1 MSVHVLD
8 QELVQNAPVT
18 AEATIRNVAIIAH
31 VDHGK
36 TTLVDGLLKQSN
48 TFRENEA
55 AMSQV
60 LIMDSN
66 DQERERGITILA
78 KNTAV
83 TYKGVKINII
93 DTPGH
98 ADFGGEV
105 ERTLTMT
112 DGALLIIDAKEGPMP
127 QTKFVLKKALELG
140 LQVIVVINK
149 IDKPDAQIDKVLN
162 DTADL
167 FLDLATNESQLDYP
181 VYYAIG
187 REGKAWSEAPN
198 GADMSAEADL
208 TPIFEAILE
217 HIPAPIKNDDEP
229 LQLLVTTLDWDS
241 FQGKY
246 AIGKITRGVAIPG
259 TAVAIGTPDGFRETA
274 KIDRVY
280 VNQGLKRTQVN
291 EARSGE
297 IVSLTG
303 IKNCRI
309 GDTIADASAPVAL
322 PTLQIAE
329 PTLKMAISANT
340 SPFVGNDG
348 TQLTSQKIHERII
361 KELEVNVS
369 LKMTPGESNEYILW
383 GRGELH
389 LSVFIETLRREGFE
403 LQVGKPQVITKMID
417 GVMQEP
423 VEELTVDVKSESAS
437 AVTGEIS
444 KRKGIIMNQTE
455 NEDGTARLMFEIPT
469 RGLLGLR
476 NHLLTLSRGTAV
488 MNSTFLRFAPIGSA
502 IPKLRNGVLVASETG
517 KAVSYGLNNA
527 QERGITFIP
536 PQTPVYEG
544 MIIGLN
550 ARDTDLEINVTKE
563 KKQTNVRS
571 AGADDAITL
580 TPPTILS
587 LEQSIDFLED
597 DELLEVTPKSLRL
610 RKRILNT
617 SQRAKSKK

>member
-1 MSVHVLD
+1 M
-8 QELVQNAPVT
+8 P
-18 AEATIRNVAIIAH
+18 IRNIAVIAH

-36 TTLVDGLLKQSN
+36 TTLVDGLLKQSH
-48 TFRENEA
+48 TFRDNEA
-55 AMSQV
+55 EMNQV

-140 LQVIVVINK
+140 LRPIVVINK
-149 IDKPDAQIDKVLN
+149 VDKSDSQIQKVIRE
-162 DTADL
+162 TQDL
-167 FLDLATNESQLDYP
+167 FLELATEESQLEFPIYF
-181 VYYAIG
+181 AIG
-187 REGKAWSEAPN
+187 RDGKAWATEPTRE
-198 GADMSAEADL
+198 DLSANTDL
-208 TPIFEAILE
+208 TPIFDAILE
-217 HIPAPIKNDDEP
+217 HIPAPKDASDQP
-229 LQLLVTTLDWDS
+229 FQMLVTALDWDN

-246 AIGKITRGVAIPG
+246 AIGKVTSGVAIPG
-259 TAVAIGTPDGFRETA
+259 LAVSIGTPDGFRETA

-280 VNQGLKRTQVN
+280 ATHGLKRTQID
-291 EARSGE
+291 EAKSGE
-297 IVSLTG
+297 IVAITG

-309 GDTIADASAPVAL
+309 GDTVADAKNPMAL
-322 PTLQIAE
+322 PTLHIAE

-340 SPFVGNDG
+340 SPFVGKEG
-348 TQLTSQKIHERII
+348 TQLTSQKILERIN

-369 LKMTPGESNEYILW
+369 LKMTPGDNNEYILW

-389 LSVFIETLRREGFE
+389 LSVFIENLRREGFE
-403 LQVGKPQVITKMID
+403 MQVGKPQVITKNID
-417 GVMQEP
+417 GVLQEP
-423 VEELTVDVKSESAS
+423 VEELTVDVKGEFSST
-437 AVTGEIS
+437 VTGEIG
-444 KRKGIIMNQTE
+444 KRKGIMMSQKE
-455 NEDGTARLMFEIPT
+455 NEDGTHRIVYEIPT

-476 NHLLTLSRGTAV
+476 NVLLTLSRGTAT
-488 MNSTFLRFAPIGSA
+488 MNSTFLRFAPMASA
-502 IPKLRNGVLVASETG
+502 IAKMRNGVLIASEGG

-527 QERGITFIP
+527 QQRGTVFIS
-536 PQTPVYEG
+536 PQTPVYAG
-544 MIIGLN
+544 MIVGLHSREN
-550 ARDTDLEINVTKE
+550 DLEINVTKE
-563 KKQTNVRS
+563 KKQSNVRS
-571 AGADDAITL
+571 SGADEAIAL
-580 TPPTILS
+580 TPPTIFS

-610 RKRILNT
+610 RKRFLT
-617 SQRAKSKK
+617 SSERARAKK

>member
-1 MSVHVLD
+1 MS
-8 QELVQNAPVT
+8 
-18 AEATIRNVAIIAH
+18 IRNVAIIAH

-36 TTLVDGLLKQSN
+36 TTLVDGLLKQSK

-55 AMSQV
+55 AMTQH

-140 LQVIVVINK
+140 LRPIVVINK
-149 IDKPDAQIDKVLN
+149 IDKPDSQIEKVLR
-162 DTADL
+162 DTSDL
-167 FLDLATNESQLDYP
+167 FLDLATDESQLDFP

-187 REGKAWSEAPN
+187 RDGKSWTSMPSGEQI
-198 GADMSAEADL
+198 SAETDL
-208 TPIFEAILE
+208 TPIFDAILE
-217 HIPAPIKNDDEP
+217 HIPAPQSQKDQP
-229 LQLLVTTLDWDS
+229 FQMLVTALDWDS

-246 AIGKITRGVAIPG
+246 AIGKVTRGVAKPG
-259 TAVAIGTPDGFRETA
+259 LAVSIGTPDGFRETA

-280 VNQGLKRTQVN
+280 STHGLTRSQV
-291 EARSGE
+291 ESADAGD
-297 IVSLTG
+297 IVAITG
-303 IKNCRI
+303 VKNCRI
-309 GDTIADASAPVAL
+309 GDTIADAGNPEAL

-340 SPFVGNDG
+340 SPFVGKEG
-348 TQLTSQKIHERII
+348 TQLTSQKIYERII

-369 LKMTPGESNEYILW
+369 LKMTPGENNEYILW

-403 LQVGKPQVITKMID
+403 LQVGKPQVITKIVD
-417 GVMQEP
+417 GQSQEP
-423 VEELTVDVKSESAS
+423 IEELTIDVKNEFAS
-437 AVTGEIS
+437 TITGEIG
-444 KRKGIIMNQTE
+444 KRKGILLLQTE
-455 NEDGTARLMFEIPT
+455 NEDGTTRLLFEIPT
-469 RGLLGLR
+469 RGLLGFR
-476 NHLLTLSRGTAV
+476 NHLLTISRGTAV
-488 MNSTFLRFAPIGSA
+488 MGSNFLRFAPVSSA
-502 IPKLRNGVLVASETG
+502 IPKLRNGVLVASEGG
-517 KAVSYGLNNA
+517 KAVTYGLNNA
-527 QERGITFIP
+527 QQRGITFIP
-536 PQTPVYEG
+536 PQTAVYEG
-544 MIIGLN
+544 MIIGLHSREN
-550 ARDTDLEINVTKE
+550 DLEINVTKE

-571 AGADDAITL
+571 SGNDDAITL
-580 TPPTILS
+580 TPATIFS

-597 DELLEVTPKSLRL
+597 DELLEATPKSLRL
-610 RKRILNT
+610 RKRILN
-617 SQRAKSKK
+617 SSLRAKSKK